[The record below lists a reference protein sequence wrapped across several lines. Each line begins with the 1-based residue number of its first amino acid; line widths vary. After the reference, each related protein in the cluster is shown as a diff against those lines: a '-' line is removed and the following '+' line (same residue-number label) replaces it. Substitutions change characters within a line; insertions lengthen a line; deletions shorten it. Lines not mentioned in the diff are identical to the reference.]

1 MLPSTVAVRRAIK
14 PDPDRARAWLE
25 RELAR
30 PEYRRGLLERFGS
43 WLGNL
48 WDRLTG
54 VTGGFS
60 PLSTAAAIV
69 LLVLLLVLIGVVA
82 TRLRREPAAR
92 RDSAVLL
99 DAAATS
105 PDEHR
110 ARAEAALREGRFD
123 DALVEAFRALASRSL
138 RRGLVEERPA
148 LTAHELA
155 ADLTVAFPDRTEQL
169 AGAADLFD
177 RIFYGHQQATA
188 DDATDVLA
196 LDEALRT
203 TRPASHTPS
212 APGPVTAVPR

>member
-1 MLPSTVAVRRAIK
+1 MLPSTVAVRGAVR
-14 PDPDRARAWLE
+14 PDPDQARAWLE

-30 PEYRRGLLERFGS
+30 PEYRRGLLERFVS
-43 WLGNL
+43 WLADL

-54 VTGGFS
+54 VTVGLSAF
-60 PLSTAAAIV
+60 STATAIA

-92 RDSAVLL
+92 RAGAVLL
-99 DAAATS
+99 HAASTA

-177 RIFYGHQQATA
+177 RVFYGHQRATA
-188 DDATDVLA
+188 EAATGVLA

-203 TRPASHTPS
+203 ARPASPQPS
-212 APGPVTAVPR
+212 GPGPVTAVPR